1 MTIHDEDRYTAPVWG
16 APPPPPAELPP
27 AGESGQGPTGSGKKK
42 MSPMAK
48 TLTAVGVAAVVAV
61 GGTVAVTAANS
72 SASSTQNGA
81 AQSGGAQNGG
91 GQGGP
96 GGGGFGGGDGNG
108 GRGFD
113 GNSAVGALTTALH
126 GQFVVS
132 GTSGSTTTEQI
143 QTGTVTAVSATSLSV
158 KSTDGFTGSYVVGS
172 VDVSTAAVGT
182 SVTVLATVSGST
194 PNLVSA
200 RTSTTAANAA
210 GANGNAGPAA

>member
-16 APPPPPAELPP
+16 APPPPPAEVRP

-48 TLTAVGVAAVVAV
+48 TLAAVGVAAVVAV

-72 SASSTQNGA
+72 SASSAQN
-81 AQSGGAQNGG
+81 GGAQNGG

-96 GGGGFGGGDGNG
+96 GGGGFRGGDGNG
-108 GRGFD
+108 GGGFG
-113 GNSAVGALTTALH
+113 GNSAVGALSSALH
-126 GQFVVS
+126 GQFVVA

-158 KSTDGFTGSYVVGS
+158 KSTDGFTGTYVVGS
-172 VDVSTAAVGT
+172 VDVSAAAVGT

-194 PNLVSA
+194 LNLVSA
-200 RTSTTAANAA
+200 RTSSTTAANAG